1 MTASFKFPAK
11 IDHANVET
19 VLADGLG
26 LMKTLAQGSLMV
38 IDCKSLQS
46 FDSSALSMILS
57 IKRQAQMQSVNI
69 QLEAI
74 PEKLASLATVYGL
87 SDVVLA
93 WVRLNLKTS
102 VKITALY

>member
-11 IDHANVET
+11 IDHANVEG
-19 VLADGLG
+19 VLANALSM
-26 LMKTLAQGSLMV
+26 MKTLTSGTLMM
-38 IDCKSLQS
+38 IDCKDLQS

-57 IKRQAQMQSVNI
+57 MKRQAKTQSVNI
-69 QLEAI
+69 QLDAV

-93 WVRLNLKTS
+93 
-102 VKITALY
+102 